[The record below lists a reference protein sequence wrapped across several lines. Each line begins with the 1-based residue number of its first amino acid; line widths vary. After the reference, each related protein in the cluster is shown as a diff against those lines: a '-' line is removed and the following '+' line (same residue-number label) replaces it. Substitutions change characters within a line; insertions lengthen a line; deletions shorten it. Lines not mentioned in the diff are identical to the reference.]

1 MITKLDQVV
10 EAVKGMPSMRLVVA
24 CGEDP
29 HTIEAVSKAK
39 NEGLVDVIMVGNE
52 DKIKSVAQE
61 HGIDPSIFQIID
73 EKDQKKALKMAV
85 KMVKDGEG
93 DILMKGLVNTA
104 DYMRA
109 ILDKENGLVPPG
121 GVLSHVTVLEIPT
134 YPKLLVVADV
144 AVIILPDLEQKVKIL
159 QYTIEVAHALG
170 IENPYAFLISAVETV
185 TPKMPS
191 TVDAALI
198 KVMAERGQIKGAKVE
213 GPVALDIAVSK
224 ECAEIKGFKGEGAG
238 EADILIFPNIETGNV
253 FFKTCTQLCNGRIAA
268 VVAGATAPCVLTS
281 RADSEDSKFLSIALA
296 ALLAVKKGVRK

>member
-1 MITKLDQVV
+1 
-10 EAVKGMPSMRLVVA
+10 
-24 CGEDP
+24 
-29 HTIEAVSKAK
+29 
-39 NEGLVDVIMVGNE
+39 
-52 DKIKSVAQE
+52 
-61 HGIDPSIFQIID
+61 
-73 EKDQKKALKMAV
+73 
-85 KMVKDGEG
+85 
-93 DILMKGLVNTA
+93 MKGLVNTA

-121 GVLSHVTVLEIPT
+121 GVLSHVTVVEIPT
-134 YPKLLVVADV
+134 YPKLLIVADV

-185 TPKMPS
+185 NPKMPS
-191 TVDAALI
+191 TVDAAII

-253 FFKTCTQLCNGRIAA
+253 FFKTCTQLANGRIAA

-281 RADSEDSKFLSIALA
+281 RADSEDSKFMSIALA
-296 ALLAVKKGVRK
+296 ALLAGKRGAKQ